1 VHKAIIIAILAALIA
16 VAPLSVARAQES
28 STTTST
34 TSGTGLP
41 GTPTTS
47 PGDESPDDSTTT
59 TVDPDEDH
67 ASDENDVRD
76 EPPPEDVVVPEAPE
90 ATTPGGIDARIR
102 YELVRQQQAAQLAA
116 VAAQA
121 NFGTRYQEL
130 VGLRAEEER
139 IREAIGEL
147 RSEARRVAGD
157 EAGARERFVD
167 RAVNAYMAGPGQLAF
182 ILEAGDP
189 NELLHRAAL
198 TTSVLEAD
206 REEWEQARQSR
217 DERREELGT
226 HLARLTE
233 IRGQLVVTRTD
244 VAVLRRQA
252 DHQRGVLAMF
262 RAGSLVGI
270 AGFVFPVGD
279 PHHFVDTF
287 GAPRMVG
294 TQYEHAHEGTDIFA
308 PHGTE
313 LYAVERGVV
322 ARVGTDV
329 LGGTKLWLTGASG
342 VRYYYAH
349 LSGYAEG
356 IIEGSVVEA
365 GDVVGYVG
373 NTGNARS
380 TPPHLHFEVHP
391 GGGMA
396 VNPYPILS
404 VTDRFRGEYSDFA

>member
-1 VHKAIIIAILAALIA
+1 VHKAIIAILAALIA
-16 VAPLSVARAQES
+16 TAPFSIAHAQES
-28 STTTST
+28 TTTTTTTSDP
-34 TSGTGLP
+34 LVP

-59 TVDPDEDH
+59 TVDPDDDH
-67 ASDENDVRD
+67 ASDENDVGD

-90 ATTPGGIDARIR
+90 DTTPGGIDARIR

-130 VGLRAEEER
+130 VGIRAEEER
-139 IREAIGEL
+139 IRQAIGEL
-147 RSEARRVAGD
+147 RAEGRRVAGD

-198 TTSVLEAD
+198 TSSVLEAD
-206 REEWEQARQSR
+206 REEWEDAQQSQEDRQ
-217 DERREELGT
+217 DELAT
-226 HLARLTE
+226 HLGRLAE
-233 IRGQLVVTRTD
+233 IRGQLDVTRAD

-262 RAGSLVGI
+262 RAGSMVGI

-294 TQYEHAHEGTDIFA
+294 TEYEHAHEGTDIFA

-322 ARVGTDV
+322 SRVGTDV
-329 LGGTKLWLTGASG
+329 LGGTKLWLIGASG

-349 LSGYAEG
+349 LSGFAEG
-356 IIEGSVVEA
+356 ITEGSVVEA

>member
-1 VHKAIIIAILAALIA
+1 MHKAIVAVVAALIA
-16 VAPLSVARAQES
+16 AAPLSLARADETTS
-28 STTTST
+28 STTST
-34 TSGTGLP
+34 TALLGPSTT
-41 GTPTTS
+41 TPDDGSAGSSTTS
-47 PGDESPDDSTTT
+47 T

-67 ASDENDVRD
+67 ASDENDVPD
-76 EPPPEDVVVPEAPE
+76 QPPPEDVAVPEAPA

-102 YELVRQQQAAQLAA
+102 HELIRQQQAAELAA
-116 VAAQA
+116 AAAQA

-147 RSEARRVAGD
+147 RADGRRSAGD
-157 EAGARERFVD
+157 EAGARQRFVD
-167 RAVNAYMAGPGQLAF
+167 RAVNAYMAGPGQLAY
-182 ILEAGDP
+182 ILEARDP

-206 REEWEQARQSR
+206 RDEWADARRSRQER
-217 DERREELGT
+217 DEQLDT

-233 IRGQLVVTRTD
+233 LREQVEVARAD
-244 VAVLRRQA
+244 VAVLRRQTN
-252 DHQRGVLAMF
+252 HQRGVLAMF

-270 AGFVFPVGD
+270 AGFVFPVGE

-294 TQYEHAHEGTDIFA
+294 TEYEHSHEGTDIFA

-329 LGGTKLWLTGASG
+329 LGGTKLWLVGASG

-356 IIEGSVVEA
+356 IGEGTVVEA

-404 VTDRFRGEYSDFA
+404 VTDRFRGEYRDFA